1 MTAIPHS
8 GDPLVRA
15 RDRAR
20 ERRHGASRLLAAPLP
35 VPADAGIRARSLI
48 AAALSGRG
56 VGLSAAD
63 AVDMVALADAEL
75 PSITARVATAV
86 SAARGATILAHE
98 RLMAELADHAES
110 LAREAQRLAG
120 GTGADLMESLDYM
133 MQVDGVLAA
142 IEALKTGDTKPA
154 LRALESKAAIERQR
168 AELKGRKPADF
179 FAAA

>member
-1 MTAIPHS
+1 
-8 GDPLVRA
+8 
-15 RDRAR
+15 
-20 ERRHGASRLLAAPLP
+20 
-35 VPADAGIRARSLI
+35 
-48 AAALSGRG
+48 
-56 VGLSAAD
+56 
-63 AVDMVALADAEL
+63 
-75 PSITARVATAV
+75 
-86 SAARGATILAHE
+86 
-98 RLMAELADHAES
+98 MAELADHAES

-133 MQVDGVLAA
+133 MRVDGVLAA